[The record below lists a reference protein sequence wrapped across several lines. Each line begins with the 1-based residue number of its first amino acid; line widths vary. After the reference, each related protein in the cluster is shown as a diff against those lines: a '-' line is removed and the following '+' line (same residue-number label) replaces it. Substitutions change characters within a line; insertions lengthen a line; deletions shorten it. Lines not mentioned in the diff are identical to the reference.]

1 MTKPK
6 ILIGLPTMGNVHV
19 LLLTVIARW
28 IAEAATTGKYDLSL
42 YPTMGVQPVD
52 NARNHIVEEF
62 LKTDCTHLFFIDSDT
77 IPPMNAITKLLSA
90 DKPIVSG
97 LTPIVEHDADRKND
111 SNGFYRKYNVV
122 GMNEK
127 FVNEF
132 IGLIP
137 VKGAG
142 GACVLIKR
150 EVFEK
155 IPPPWYR
162 FKYEDDNKKPIVI
175 GEDIYFTAMAQSVG
189 IQPWADTSVICKHE
203 KKILW

>member
-1 MTKPK
+1 
-6 ILIGLPTMGNVHV
+6 MGNVHV
-19 LLLTVIARW
+19 LLLSVIARW

-97 LTPIVEHDADRKND
+97 LTPIIEHDADRKND

-142 GACVLIKR
+142 GSCVLIKR

-162 FKYEDDNKKPIVI
+162 FVEDDNGKPIVI

-189 IQPWADTSVICKHE
+189 IQPWADTSIICRHNKP
-203 KKILW
+203 IMW